1 MLPFLLLG
9 GGVLL
14 VYALTSKSSSPT
26 APAAPGGYSGPST
39 ADTLLAGQATAT
51 AQAFNAQAQQLGL
64 TQAQAQEAYSLGL
77 MPQDY
82 VNSGMAQGAANPY
95 IAAGGGQ

>member
-14 VYALTSKSSSPT
+14 VYALTSKSSSP
-26 APAAPGGYSGPST
+26 ANPAASSQYTPNP
-39 ADTLLAGQATAT
+39 ADVALAGQATAT

-95 IAAGGGQ
+95 IASGGGQ